1 MSLNC
6 PPLEGKGRKSRTLDA
21 IEQCAAL
28 GDVIYRG
35 FSGEALK
42 YIAERDRIEAQL
54 RSQLH
59 QHGFVIDTAVLDVV
73 CPLDSLQDGHAFGS
87 GSQDGGDGRFGIE
100 HDTVLPQ
107 ESLAVILSIGLA
119 AQFGD
124 AHVVLQNE
132 LAQGWSH
139 RLTIGTRHHAP
150 SVKLDVP
157 AITLSGGLEERR

>member
-73 CPLDSLQDGHAFGS
+73 CPLDSLQDGHALGS

-132 LAQGWSH
+132 LAQAGV
-139 RLTIGTRHHAP
+139 TG
-150 SVKLDVP
+150 
-157 AITLSGGLEERR
+157 